1 VLITLKDGSQIAGW
15 FGKNSLA
22 SSELSERDIYLEL
35 VYKLEDDAWQPVA
48 RSAGIL
54 INAEE
59 IRYIEFWQD
68 QTEVT

>member
-1 VLITLKDGSQIAGW
+1 MRGQL
-15 FGKNSLA
+15 
-22 SSELSERDIYLEL
+22 
-35 VYKLEDDAWQPVA
+35 
-48 RSAGIL
+48 IL

>member
-1 VLITLKDGSQIAGW
+1 MRGRL
-15 FGKNSLA
+15 
-22 SSELSERDIYLEL
+22 
-35 VYKLEDDAWQPVA
+35 
-48 RSAGIL
+48 IL